1 MDTQSAAGKDDCSA
15 IAGEDQSRA
24 GPGESTNV
32 SLSVE
37 QIAANGYTEQGLNG
51 PQTISVE
58 QIAANGYTEQG
69 LNGPQTIPPEEKEA
83 AANMLESVAPEA
95 EDLPGWKKTH
105 LRSHSAFAGGT

>member
-1 MDTQSAAGKDDCSA
+1 MAQSAAGKDDCSA

-37 QIAANGYTEQGLNG
+37 QIAANGNTEQGLNG
-51 PQTISVE
+51 SQTIS
-58 QIAANGYTEQG
+58 
-69 LNGPQTIPPEEKEA
+69 PEEKEA
-83 AANMLESVAPEA
+83 AANMVEPVAQEA